1 MTFLIAAL
9 ALSQCPGGVCPAPAA
24 RSAPAAVT
32 YSYTYQSP
40 SVTYQSSYSASG
52 SPCANGS
59 CTTQKRGLF
68 KRLFR
73 KA

>member
-1 MTFLIAAL
+1 MTLLIAAMVL
-9 ALSQCPGGVCPAPAA
+9 TQCPGGVCPAPAA
-24 RSAPAAVT
+24 RSAPTVT

>member
-1 MTFLIAAL
+1 MTLLIAAL
-9 ALSQCPGGVCPAPAA
+9 ALNQCPGGVCPT

-40 SVTYQSSYSASG
+40 SVTYQSSYSANG